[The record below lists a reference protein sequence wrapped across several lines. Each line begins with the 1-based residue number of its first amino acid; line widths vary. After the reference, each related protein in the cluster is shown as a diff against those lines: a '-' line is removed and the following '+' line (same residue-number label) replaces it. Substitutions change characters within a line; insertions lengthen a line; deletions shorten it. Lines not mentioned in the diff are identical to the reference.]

1 MQKLKTYVIS
11 LALVS
16 QHFNA
21 FFFVPPAGSIN
32 DLAVIHIAN
41 KDFLNAEKQLKRALL
56 MVDRSYRVD
65 IHLRST
71 LIANLSNV
79 YRLTNNKESCI
90 KYTDLLLP
98 LLSTLHQY
106 KKLDAVDLSSINP
119 AENQESLDRFWKSM
133 TEVKINEIDKQ
144 AVEDSNIP
152 HTRDKYHCARHVF
165 RSIREVQFFL
175 FAGHCL
181 GTCSVHEEGL
191 VYINKAFAMISSAAT
206 DTLAQGQGQ
215 GQEDFSLKESFLLS
229 TALLTLAELS
239 HDSMIVRGKELSSK
253 HIPIDDVANLFNSPY
268 FKEKFPIVADMNL
281 TLTSSEVD
289 LRNASIQVNKALS
302 RNDASQE
309 PCSILSVLDMTAFA
323 GTGIVGVALLDIE
336 HHCPPNPPAPAP
348 SSEGTKA

>member
-1 MQKLKTYVIS
+1 
-11 LALVS
+11 
-16 QHFNA
+16 
-21 FFFVPPAGSIN
+21 
-32 DLAVIHIAN
+32 
-41 KDFLNAEKQLKRALL
+41 

-152 HTRDKYHCARHVF
+152 HTRDKYHCARYVF

-206 DTLAQGQGQ
+206 DALGEGQGQ
-215 GQEDFSLKESFLLS
+215 DDFSLKESFLLS

-239 HDSMIVRGKELSSK
+239 HDSINVRGKELSSK
-253 HIPIDDVANLFNSPY
+253 HIPIDDVAKLFNSPY

-302 RNDASQE
+302 RNDASQV
-309 PCSILSVLDMTAFA
+309 PRSILSVLDMTAFA

-336 HHCPPNPPAPAP
+336 HHCPPDPPAPAPAP
-348 SSEGTKA
+348 SSEATKASRGSQQ